1 MGVLV
6 VDPDGLP
13 LALAVLAKES
23 LVGLSVLALAFT
35 ELHLLITESGGSH
48 PGIFLVR
55 MDNDRRRDMAPHHI
69 ALAIQKVLHSGLAI
83 ANQLVTLNQWR

>member
-1 MGVLV
+1 MDIGLAGDSDPIHLSHAIREKRVLV
-6 VDPDGLP
+6 THNCDD
-13 LALAVLAKES
+13 
-23 LVGLSVLALAFT
+23 FT